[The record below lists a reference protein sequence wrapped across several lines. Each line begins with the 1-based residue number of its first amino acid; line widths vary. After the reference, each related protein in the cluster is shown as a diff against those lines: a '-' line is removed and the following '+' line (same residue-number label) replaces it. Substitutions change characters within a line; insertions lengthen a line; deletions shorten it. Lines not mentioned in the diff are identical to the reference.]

1 MENVLIISSRKNAVE
16 TLSVFMRDT
25 FGSRIRVASTAQQ
38 AREIIGVNRSWELVM
53 INLPLSDETGI
64 ELAQYVAED
73 TAASCV
79 VFVTSEDMEKI
90 IDTAD
95 KSSIIVISKPFSR
108 HTLYQIL
115 KAVDTA
121 LNRSWSLY
129 EETVRLERKIEEIR
143 LIDKAKFRLM
153 QYRNMTEE
161 EAHSYLE
168 QYAMKNR
175 KKKTI
180 AASEIIDK
188 INEQYL

>member
-1 MENVLIISSRKNAVE
+1 MENVIVISSSSSAADTLSAFIKEFFDCHVTIAESAHHARRIISRC
-16 TLSVFMRDT
+16 
-25 FGSRIRVASTAQQ
+25 
-38 AREIIGVNRSWELVM
+38 RSFELVV
-53 INLPLSDETGI
+53 INSPLADEAGI
-64 ELAQYVAED
+64 ELAEYATEV

-79 VFVTSEDMEKI
+79 VLVKSENYEKI
-90 IDTAD
+90 SPRAD
-95 KSSIIVISKPFSR
+95 KSDIILVAKPFSKQF
-108 HTLYQIL
+108 LYQVV
-115 KAVDTA
+115 KAVNSA
-121 LNRSWSLY
+121 IKRSYMLY
-129 EETVRLERKIEEIR
+129 EETVRLERKIDEIK